1 MIKKKNKN
9 NLLTAKQ
16 LAFCDEYLVDL
27 NATQAAIRAGYVGA
41 NVRCTASELLAK
53 PNISDE
59 IARRMQDRQRRT
71 EITQDKVLSELAKIA
86 FFDVRKIVNE
96 SGRLLQIKDID
107 DQTAGA
113 IVSIDIS
120 KNGNEEFGGNEILK
134 LRFADKRAALV
145 DIGKHLGM
153 FKEKMEI
160 TGNDGGPIN
169 LTTVDP
175 KKISTSAL
183 AEILAAKDA
192 AGA

>member
-1 MIKKKNKN
+1 MMTKKNKN
-9 NLLTAKQ
+9 NLLTTRQ
-16 LAFCDEYLVDL
+16 LTFCDEYLIDL
-27 NATQAAIRAGYVGA
+27 NATQAAIRAGYSGPH
-41 NVRCTASELLAK
+41 VRKTASDLLAK
-53 PNISDE
+53 PDISDE
-59 IARRMQDRQRRT
+59 IAKRMQDRERRT

-86 FFDVRKIVNE
+86 FFDIRKIVDA
-96 SGRLLQIKDID
+96 SGRLLQIKELN

-153 FKEKMEI
+153 FKDKVEI
-160 TGNDGGPIN
+160 TGDGGGPIN
-169 LTTVDP
+169 VTTVDP

-192 AGA
+192 ATD